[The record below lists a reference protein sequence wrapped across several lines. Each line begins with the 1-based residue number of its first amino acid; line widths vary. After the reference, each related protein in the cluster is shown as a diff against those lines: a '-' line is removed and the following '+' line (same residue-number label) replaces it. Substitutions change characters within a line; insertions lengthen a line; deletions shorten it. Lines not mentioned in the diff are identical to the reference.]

1 MCNYTTLYQDKIAG
15 YIIHCLD
22 CNNIQLGFG
31 NLAITFTI
39 PAFNDFYQSIKMID
53 AEQHLSPDPFH
64 KNISLSTPCDGMK
77 ILLSPNELHQLNGM
91 LDIAE
96 TELRSQELISLFNHR

>member
-1 MCNYTTLYQDKIAG
+1 MCNYRTLYHDKITG

-31 NLAITFTI
+31 NLAITLTV
-39 PAFNDFYQSIKMID
+39 PAFNDFYESIHMIA
-53 AEQHLSPDPFH
+53 AEQQMDTDPHH
-64 KNISLSTPCDGMK
+64 KNISLSTPCDGIK
-77 ILLSPNELHQLNGM
+77 ILLSPHELHQLNSM

-96 TELRSQELISLFNHR
+96 TELRSQELISLFSH